1 MRQRTTSLVWYG
13 VGLACYLLGTAA
25 ACLLT
30 VELFFRAGG
39 LPERLPTSYLLSVG
53 ASVALLLSG
62 RLLLGRAGDDRTT
75 RAGLPGPPQRR
86 PEPSTLERLGYR
98 SPPDSSDPADRA
110 DERTESD
117 RATVACPDC
126 GARNEPGFDYCRN
139 CSAQLPDPG

>member
-1 MRQRTTSLVWYG
+1 MLYG

-30 VELFFRAGG
+30 VELLFRAGG
-39 LPERLPTSYLLSVG
+39 LPERLPTSYLLSVA
-53 ASVALLLSG
+53 ASLGILLSG
-62 RLLLGRAGDDRTT
+62 RLLLGRAGDDRTG

-98 SPPDSSDPADRA
+98 VPPDSSDPADGA
-110 DERTESD
+110 DERSGGD
-117 RATVACPDC
+117 RAAVACPDC